1 MKKRTADKDTAL
13 EITALE
19 STADKDMAFKMSA
32 AYESLSDLEK
42 EWVCHANGVPFDK
55 DEQTVTTSKK
65 NIKKQVQSLKDRPQ
79 VTRIRDFDVINRN
92 MARHVTC
99 SLTSSKVHSFRIA
112 PVITPF
118 DLNGFDLDTSCFTAP
133 QDKDRYAQFLYYYL
147 VSEHRPLPAH
157 PFIVSSGYLHGT
169 QAGHPPDSGSGA
181 PVQCDGATPSNSSS
195 AATCAADSASNTATG
210 CVLPGSDM
218 DHLAHLPHAADTLHT
233 AQPHLER
240 THSMSAQPD
249 GEAVELLYTTYKSA
263 LNARVFCYLIIWTD
277 DRIAILPNVA
287 KEESNPEARAL
298 CPCRKEKKKEKGDK
312 KKGESKP
319 RLARCIKESKR
330 IKRAFPSRVSS
341 SSLHLSLGEVEQ
353 PRAVATNAVTDLS
366 NSLNTTTSATSGATS
381 ASSAAIMPDSSMSVG
396 SLITGR
402 RLIQTSG
409 HQNLNRT
416 WRVRGVRYITDDPY
430 SYHRTNFR
438 VLEGDN
444 CQLAFLRVK
453 ESGETVEFR
462 PKMVV
467 MVCEDLNNER

>member
-1 MKKRTADKDTAL
+1 MVR
-13 EITALE
+13 
-19 STADKDMAFKMSA
+19 
-32 AYESLSDLEK
+32 
-42 EWVCHANGVPFDK
+42 
-55 DEQTVTTSKK
+55 
-65 NIKKQVQSLKDRPQ
+65 
-79 VTRIRDFDVINRN
+79 
-92 MARHVTC
+92 
-99 SLTSSKVHSFRIA
+99 
-112 PVITPF
+112 
-118 DLNGFDLDTSCFTAP
+118 
-133 QDKDRYAQFLYYYL
+133 
-147 VSEHRPLPAH
+147 
-157 PFIVSSGYLHGT
+157 
-169 QAGHPPDSGSGA
+169 
-181 PVQCDGATPSNSSS
+181 
-195 AATCAADSASNTATG
+195 
-210 CVLPGSDM
+210 
-218 DHLAHLPHAADTLHT
+218 
-233 AQPHLER
+233 
-240 THSMSAQPD
+240 
-249 GEAVELLYTTYKSA
+249 
-263 LNARVFCYLIIWTD
+263 
-277 DRIAILPNVA
+277 
-287 KEESNPEARAL
+287 
-298 CPCRKEKKKEKGDK
+298 GDK